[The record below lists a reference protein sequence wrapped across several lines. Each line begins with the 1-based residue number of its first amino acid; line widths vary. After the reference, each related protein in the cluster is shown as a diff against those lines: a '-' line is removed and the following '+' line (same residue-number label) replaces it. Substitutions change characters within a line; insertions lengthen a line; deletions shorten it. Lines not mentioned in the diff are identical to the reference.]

1 MAENLVIVESPAKAK
16 TIEGFLGKDF
26 IVKSSYGHVRDL
38 AKSDKAIDV
47 KNNFSPVYEISEDK
61 KAVIA
66 ELTRLTKNAKTV
78 WLATDE
84 DREGEA
90 ISWHLYE
97 TLKLSENKTKRIVFH
112 EITKPAILSAIQ
124 SPRKIDKNLVDAQ
137 QARRILDRLVGF
149 ELSPILW
156 KKIKPSLSAG
166 RVQSVAVR
174 LIVEREREIEAHK
187 TSSAYKVTAHF
198 IVEDEKGS
206 KTILKAEHP
215 TRFKTKAEAEAY
227 LKSCVGASYSITNLE
242 KKPAKKTPSAP
253 FTTSTLQQEASR
265 KLGFSVA
272 QTMVIAQ
279 RLYESGK
286 ITYMRT
292 DSVNLSDTAIQAA
305 KKEIVSQFGASYSNP
320 RQYKTKSASAQE
332 AHEAIRPT
340 YFDRS
345 TVDGDN
351 NERRLYELIWKRA
364 IASQM
369 ADAQLER
376 TIVTIQPKPAAAS
389 LTDSSAFTATGE
401 VIRFDGFLRVYME
414 STDDETEE
422 TQEGLLPPLKVGQS
436 LALSEIVAAE
446 KFTYPPAR
454 YTEASLV
461 KKLEELG
468 IGRPSTYAPTI
479 STILKRGYVVK
490 EDRQGRERQVG
501 IITLKNDKVTSA
513 TKTENTGA
521 EKAKMFP
528 TDIGTVVNDF
538 LVDNFKSILDYNFTA
553 YVEKEFDDIAEGKLK
568 WTEMIREFYDPFH
581 KTVVHTEKNTERAT
595 GERILGIDPVSGKTV
610 SARIGRFGPLVQMK
624 MDENDEQ
631 PRYAKLRADQRLESI
646 TLEQA
651 LDLFK
656 MPRQLGDFEGKE
668 VVIGIG
674 RFGPFVRHNN
684 SFVSIPKTDDP
695 YSIDLPRAIE
705 LIESKRIADKE
716 KVIKVFKEDPD
727 MKILKGRW
735 GPYIAYGKKNIKI
748 PKDKDPA
755 SLTYQ
760 ECLVL
765 DSQAPDTGGRGRFG
779 KKPAAGA
786 AKAPAAKKAPAKK
799 AAAKKTAPKKAAV
812 KKATPAKKA
821 TAAKTPAK
829 AAAKTKAVAVKK
841 SAPAKKT
848 TAKKSTKKS
857 ATSKKK

>member
-1 MAENLVIVESPAKAK
+1 MADNLVIVESPAKAK

-47 KNNFSPVYEISEDK
+47 ENNFAPSYEISEDK
-61 KAVIA
+61 KAVIS
-66 ELTRLTKNAKTV
+66 ELTRLTKKASLV

-97 TLKLSENKTKRIVFH
+97 TLNLSEKKTRRIVFH
-112 EITKPAILSAIQ
+112 EITKPAILEAIQ
-124 SPRKIDKNLVDAQ
+124 NPRKIDKHLVDAQ

-187 TSSAYKVTAHF
+187 STSSYKVTAVF
-198 IVEDEKGS
+198 TVDDGTGKE
-206 KTILKAEHP
+206 TTLKADHP
-215 TRFKTKAEAEAY
+215 TRFKTNEEAAAW
-227 LKSCVGASYSITNLE
+227 LNTCIGATFSISNLE
-242 KKPAKKTPSAP
+242 KKPAKKSPSAP

-272 QTMVIAQ
+272 QTMVLAQ
-279 RLYESGK
+279 KLYESGK

-292 DSVNLSDTAIQAA
+292 DSVNLSETALEAA
-305 KKEIVSQFGASYSNP
+305 KKEIVSQYGKEYSNP

-340 YFDRS
+340 YFNQS
-345 TVDGDN
+345 TVEGDN

-364 IASQM
+364 ISSQM
-369 ADAQLER
+369 SDAQLER
-376 TIVTIQPKPAAAS
+376 TIVSIK
-389 LTDSSAFTATGE
+389 SSGSPDILTATGE
-401 VIRFDGFLRVYME
+401 VIKFDGFLKIYME
-414 STDDETEE
+414 STDDDNTDENES
-422 TQEGLLPPLKVGQS
+422 GLLPPLKIGQV
-436 LALSEIVAAE
+436 LGLNEIVAME

-479 STILKRGYVVK
+479 STIQKRGYVIK
-490 EDRQGRERQVG
+490 EDRQGRERHAG
-501 IITLKNDKVTSA
+501 ILTLKNNKVTS
-513 TKTENTGA
+513 TIKTEITGA
-521 EKAKMFP
+521 EKSKMFP

-538 LVDNFKSILDYNFTA
+538 LVENFKDILDYNFTA
-553 YVEKEFDDIAEGKLK
+553 YVEKEFDDIAEGRIQ
-568 WTEMIREFYDPFH
+568 WNDMIREFYEPFH
-581 KTVVHTEKNTERAT
+581 KTVEHTEKNSERAT
-595 GERILGIDPVSGKTV
+595 GERILGKDPVSGKTV
-610 SARIGRFGPLVQMK
+610 SARIGRFGPLVQMRI
-624 MDENDEQ
+624 DENDEKPQ
-631 PRYAKLRADQRLESI
+631 YAKLRSDQRLENI

-656 MPRQLGDFEGKE
+656 MPRNLGQYEEKD

-674 RFGPFVRHNN
+674 RFGPYVRHD
-684 SFVSIPKTDDP
+684 SAFVSIPKTDDP
-695 YSIDLPRAIE
+695 YSIDYDRAIE
-705 LIESKRIADKE
+705 LILAKRQADIE
-716 KVIKVFKEDPD
+716 KTLRVFSENPD

-735 GPYIAYGKKNIKI
+735 GPYLVSGKKNIRI
-748 PKDKDPA
+748 PKDKDPMK
-755 SLTYQ
+755 LTYE
-760 ECLVL
+760 ECVKL
-765 DSQAPDTGGRGRFG
+765 DADTPETGRGRFG
-779 KKPAAGA
+779 KK
-786 AKAPAAKKAPAKK
+786 APAGGAPAKTAAK
-799 AAAKKTAPKKAAV
+799 TAAKKTAAKKTAAV
-812 KKATPAKKA
+812 KATRKTASAPVKK
-821 TAAKTPAK
+821 K
-829 AAAKTKAVAVKK
+829 AAAKTKATAPKK
-841 SAPAKKT
+841 AAAKKPA
-848 TAKKSTKKS
+848 AKK
-857 ATSKKK
+857 TSKKK